1 MSARAS
7 RLSLRRLLAILLG
20 VLGLLVA
27 ALFVVTTLQLR
38 GANFQSEAENRRT
51 ESFLLADSMRQSSN
65 ELTRMVRM
73 YVSTG
78 EPRYRDYYE
87 EILAIRAGTAPRPR
101 QYNSAFWDRVLAR
114 GKGFVDYG
122 PPESLRE
129 QMRAADFTGAE
140 FAALD
145 ASLHTS
151 NGLAQLELEVM
162 ERVERRIRQGI
173 DSSYFADVY
182 PDYRRLVDDAYLAE
196 KGRIM
201 DAIGRFIALVDER
214 TLSDVEGVRADNRR
228 LFAAQIAILVLILV
242 AGVAALVVLSRVAL
256 RPLGELIAA
265 TRRIAGGDYGE
276 RANIR
281 AVAELEHVAGA
292 FNEMADAVQSDIAA
306 REQAERE
313 ALAARR
319 AAEHANRAKSTF
331 LAAMSH
337 EIRTPMIGVTGM
349 LEVLAQTE
357 LTSQQSKMVATA
369 QSSAQ
374 SLLQI
379 IGDILDFSKIEAGKL
394 EIAPTTFALRPLV
407 RTAVETFVHTASAK
421 GLLLTWTADERLAAA
436 HVGDPLR
443 LRQILSNFLS
453 NAVKFTEVG
462 GIEVAARVVDESRE
476 AQTVELSVTDTGV
489 GIPADQQRHLFEDF
503 AQADAS
509 TAGRYGGSGLGL
521 VICQRLARLMGGDV
535 TLESAQGTG
544 TTIFLAVPLPL
555 GDPAEIDASMTL
567 VAPTRAATRRKPSR
581 EQAEREDSLLLLA
594 EDHPV
599 NRTVLL
605 QQLSVVGFHADTA
618 DDGQEALEK
627 FLSGRYALLL
637 TDLNMPRVDGYEL
650 ARAIRRHEAQTGASR
665 TPIIALTANVMQGEP
680 EKCTEAGMDDFAAKP
695 TTIPFLAA
703 KLQRWLPHVEWPAPP
718 AASAGENGAGSTGGL
733 DSAVLDELT
742 AGDADLATSVLN
754 DFIETS
760 RADLRTLE
768 EAAAADDREQVRR
781 SAHRVNGAS
790 RIVGATEVTA
800 LAQEL
805 ENATAVMTTGDSATI
820 HSLVEGLDS
829 ALAKV
834 AEAAGVAADPR
845 LGR

>member
-1 MSARAS
+1 MSGHPS

-78 EPRYRDYYE
+78 DPRYRDYYE

-101 QYNSAFWDRVLAR
+101 QYDSSFWDRVLAR

-122 PPESLRE
+122 PPESLRQ
-129 QMRAADFTGAE
+129 QMRAADFTPAE

-145 ASLHTS
+145 ASLRAS
-151 NGLAQLELEVM
+151 NDLAQLELDVM
-162 ERVERRIRQGI
+162 NRVEPRIRQGV
-173 DSSYFADVY
+173 DSAYFADVY
-182 PDYRRLVDDAYLAE
+182 PEYRRLVDDAYLVE
-196 KGRIM
+196 KGVIM

-214 TLSDVEGVRADNRR
+214 TLSDVEGVRDDNRT
-228 LFAAQIAILVLILV
+228 LFAVQIAILVLIVV
-242 AGVAALVVLSRVAL
+242 AGIAALVVLSRVAL
-256 RPLGELIAA
+256 RPLGDLIAA
-265 TRRIAGGDYGE
+265 TRRIAGGHYGE
-276 RANIR
+276 RTDIR

-306 REQAERE
+306 REQAEHE
-313 ALAARR
+313 ALTARR

-357 LTSQQSKMVATA
+357 LTSQQRKMVATA

-421 GLLLTWTADERLAAA
+421 GLLLTWNADEHLAAA

-462 GIEVAARVVDESRE
+462 GIEVAARVLDESTE
-476 AQTVELSVTDTGV
+476 AQTVEFSVTDTGV
-489 GIPADQQRHLFEDF
+489 GIPLDQQKHLFEDF

-509 TAGRYGGSGLGL
+509 TAQRHGGTGLGL
-521 VICQRLARLMGGDV
+521 VICKRLATLMGGDV
-535 TLESAQGTG
+535 TLESAPGTG
-544 TTIFLAVPLPL
+544 TTMRLTVPLPL
-555 GDPAEIDASMTL
+555 GDPAEVDPSTTL
-567 VAPTRAATRRKPSR
+567 LPSTLPATRPKPSR
-581 EQAEREDSLLLLA
+581 EQAAREGSLLLLA

-599 NRTVLL
+599 NRTVLI
-605 QQLSVVGFHADTA
+605 QQLDIIGFQADTA
-618 DDGQEALEK
+618 EDGQEALEM
-627 FLSGRYALLL
+627 FDSGRYALVL

-650 ARAIRRHEAQTGASR
+650 ARAIRRHEREAGAPR

-680 EKCTEAGMDDFAAKP
+680 QKCMEAGMDDFAAKP

-703 KLQRWLPHVEWPAPP
+703 KLRRWLPHLDWPAQD
-718 AASAGENGAGSTGGL
+718 AGSLEANGAEVPAGL

-742 AGDADLATSVLN
+742 AGDPDLAATVMS
-754 DFIETS
+754 DFLEAS
-760 RADLRTLE
+760 DADLRAVKD
-768 EAAAADDREQVRR
+768 AAAAGDLEQVRR
-781 SAHRVNGAS
+781 SAHRIKGAG
-790 RIVGATEVTA
+790 RMVGATELTA
-800 LAQEL
+800 LAEEL
-805 ENATAVMTTGDSATI
+805 ETAAAASAGGDATI
-820 HSLVEGLDS
+820 HSLIDRLDS

-834 AEAAGVAADPR
+834 AEAQPVR
-845 LGR
+845 GR

>member
-1 MSARAS
+1 MSAQAS

-27 ALFVVTTLQLR
+27 ALFLVTTLQLR
-38 GANFQSEAENRRT
+38 GANFQSDAENRRT

-78 EPRYRDYYE
+78 EPRYRDYYD

-101 QYNSAFWDRVLAR
+101 QYDSAFWDRVLAR
-114 GKGFVDYG
+114 GKGFVEYG
-122 PPESLRE
+122 PPESLRA
-129 QMRAADFTGAE
+129 QMRAADFTRAE

-145 ASLHTS
+145 ASLRES

-162 ERVERRIRQGI
+162 KRVERRIQQGV
-173 DSSYFADVY
+173 DSAYFTDVY

-196 KGRIM
+196 KGVIM
-201 DAIGRFIALVDER
+201 DAIGRFVALVNER

-228 LFAAQIAILVLILV
+228 LFAAQIAILALIV
-242 AGVAALVVLSRVAL
+242 VVGVAALAVLSRVAL
-256 RPLGELIAA
+256 RPLGELIVA
-265 TRRIAGGDYGE
+265 TRRIAGGDYAE
-276 RANIR
+276 RAQIR

-292 FNEMADAVQSDIAA
+292 FNEMADSIQSDIAA

-357 LTSQQSKMVATA
+357 LTNQQRKMVATA

-421 GLLLTWTADERLAAA
+421 GLLLTWTADEGLAAA

-462 GIEVAARVVDESRE
+462 GIEVAVRVLDQSTQ
-476 AQTVELSVTDTGV
+476 AQTVEFSVTDTGA
-489 GIPADQQRHLFEDF
+489 GISPDQQQGLFEDF

-509 TAGRYGGSGLGL
+509 TAQRHGGTGLGL
-521 VICQRLARLMGGDV
+521 AICKRLATLMGGDV
-535 TLESAQGTG
+535 TLESVEGTG
-544 TTIFLAVPLPL
+544 TTMRLTVPLPR
-555 GDPAEIDASMTL
+555 GDPSEIDPSTSPVPSTL
-567 VAPTRAATRRKPSR
+567 PATRPTPSR
-581 EQAEREDSLLLLA
+581 EQAELEGSLLLLA

-599 NRTVLL
+599 NRTVLI
-605 QQLSVVGFHADTA
+605 QQLDIVGFRADTA
-618 DDGQEALEK
+618 EDGQEAMEK
-627 FLSGRYALLL
+627 FVSGRYALVL
-637 TDLNMPRVDGYEL
+637 TDLNMPRIDGYEL
-650 ARAIRRHEAQTGASR
+650 ARAIRRRETQTGASR

-680 EKCTEAGMDDFAAKP
+680 EKCREAGMDDFAAKP

-703 KLQRWLPHVEWPAPP
+703 KLQRWLPHLEWPAEP
-718 AASAGENGAGSTGGL
+718 AVSPHKNGA
-733 DSAVLDELT
+733 DSRDGVDGAVLDELT
-742 AGDADLATSVLN
+742 VGDAGMAASVIS

-760 RADLRTLE
+760 RADLRALR
-768 EAAAADDREQVRR
+768 EAAAADDGDQLRR
-781 SAHRVNGAS
+781 SAHRVKGAS
-790 RIVGATEVTA
+790 LIVGATEVTA

-805 ENATAVMTTGDSATI
+805 ESAAAVKGPGAAATI
-820 HSLVEGLDS
+820 HSLIARLDS

-834 AEAAGVAADPR
+834 AEAHLPAAHP
-845 LGR
+845 G